1 MQPALAAYTDAA
13 TSPNYRT
20 SFVSFSDFK
29 TPPKSLDVP
38 LVDLPNNYFKEP
50 NEESVVSGQLTLNL
64 KKAVQKVASLTAGT
78 DSESPGLKNAYPVS
92 ISDKF
97 DASTDLASISSVDG
111 YPSPLTTPTNENL
124 SIFAGNLPSSFSE
137 DYSALQKNGPGFK
150 KGKSPLSLLDGN
162 DLLSNKGVTKLPNGV
177 VQLGDSLLEYTKIVL
192 DNNTFNPEIRGKLQS
207 NTFLDSSV
215 NISSPPGTFEP
226 TIEDI
231 DPTEQNGLYTGAKK
245 NPVTLKELR
254 QKAIDVT
261 SDNEYRLDKTLDQL
275 SSTADQSTGLPSP
288 LTSTNTTSY
297 VSSDQIKPSKDPSIE
312 NFSIGKES
320 KGQGKIN
327 GNTLLRFGVS
337 GNRDVTGDGS
347 RTKEGLPVGS
357 SETGIAESN
366 PLYNY
371 KGGRGTPVLSVGQNR
386 WTAASR
392 RFIPS
397 ADGQTKLVLPDG
409 TEVDQLKM
417 ANVGAGLMLRAS
429 GEIPAWYAD
438 KFNPNDSE
446 SSAGAILPSVVQAGV
461 LKVNNLKLTA
471 LDVFNHLKDDATFN
485 PDSLTSIAPFD
496 GQSWGSTNNPE
507 EMFDDTSG
515 IGSSITMLTMIIAIS
530 GLFTLIGNA
539 NNGAGRQTK
548 TLGGQMSLGK
558 YKFPPDSS
566 EKVLSY
572 FNADEILGLYATNNN
587 FEDSLAAGA
596 KAFFLGA
603 SNADISF
610 GEVALAVT
618 GIGLDSIVG
627 DASAVGA
634 NLTVCRTIVRSG
646 LMIAQQTETI
656 IKRFKSN
663 PVSGAKALTGV
674 FKILRSSKIMRAMNT
689 FASLGDAL
697 LDRKN
702 GSIVIP
708 GPDGRPIE
716 INKNGFESVDPSLFS
731 GDNSTVNG
739 LQQTHTKSRLTYKDK
754 YDSSLAW
761 GAARA
766 PAMYLTDS
774 AIEGL
779 SLLDF
784 DGNLGSF
791 KGALGLKYKT
801 AGGNSQPS
809 YHQPGENGRISNV
822 DKDRMERILDSEY
835 VPFYFHDVRTNEIV
849 SFHAFLAS
857 ISDDYSVNYES
868 SEGIGRIEPVKIY
881 KGTTRKIGLSFYIAA
896 TSEDDFDHM
905 WFKINKLTTLI
916 YPQYTRG
923 RDLLPSD
930 DANQYRFT
938 APFSQI
944 PGASPLIRIRLGDLF
959 RSNYSK
965 FALAR
970 LFGAGRKA
978 SRNNQMSLPGS
989 SGKPTTIDT
998 STYSLQSLQ
1007 DWLAVLPKDTE
1018 LDVDQIKNY
1027 LNKVNPKIKTTDVKS
1042 VKVVDST
1049 DKGQTYTIAYTHTTP
1064 DVNLKDVTVPGIPSN
1079 VVYPTQEEINKKL
1092 NQINTESDG
1101 AARGALTDFLKSEKN
1116 AIVKSFESAGGK
1128 GLAGVIESM
1137 NFDWY
1142 DKVTWETNPGQTA
1155 PKLCKV
1161 TISFSPI
1168 HDISPGIDHAGY
1180 NRAPIYPV
1188 GRGMAPSKIKF

>member
-1 MQPALAAYTDAA
+1 MSDIKTGNKGFVVDGQVYHIDQVPVGEDGVNILENLKLLDPGSINVDNTVKDIGNKTRLTLGTYLSKATKGEVGSTSVSNKYTIDAPTAA
-13 TSPNYRT
+13 TQT
-20 SFVSFSDFK
+20 SKIV
-29 TPPKSLDVP
+29 
-38 LVDLPNNYFKEP
+38 E
-50 NEESVVSGQLTLNL
+50 G
-64 KKAVQKVASLTAGT
+64 
-78 DSESPGLKNAYPVS
+78 
-92 ISDKF
+92 
-97 DASTDLASISSVDG
+97 G
-111 YPSPLTTPTNENL
+111 YPAPISPTTN
-124 SIFAGNLPSSFSE
+124 SSKFAGNLPSSFSD
-137 DYSALQKNGPGFK
+137 DYSSLQKDGIKVK
-150 KGKSPLSLLDGN
+150 KGKSPVFALDGN
-162 DLLSNKGVTKLPNGV
+162 ELLSDKKIFKLPNGV
-177 VQLGDSLLEYTKIVL
+177 VQLSDPVLEYTKIVIEH
-192 DNNTFNPEIRGKLQS
+192 NKFTSGIRDKLKS

-215 NISSPPGTFEP
+215 DASAPPPNFEP
-226 TIEDI
+226 EINDI
-231 DPTEQNGLYTGAKK
+231 DPSEQKGMYTGAKK
-245 NPVTLKELR
+245 NPITFQSLQ

-261 SDNEYRLDKTLDQL
+261 AGNEYKLDTTLDQL
-275 SSTADQSTGLPSP
+275 SSTTDPVTGLPSP
-288 LTSTNTTSY
+288 LTSTNTNSY
-297 VSSDQIKPSKDPSIE
+297 VASNQIKPESKDPSIE

-327 GNTLLRFGVS
+327 GNTLLFGVS
-337 GNRDVTGDGS
+337 GNRSVTGDGS

-357 SETGIAESN
+357 SESSETGIAQSN

-371 KGGRGTPVLSVGQNR
+371 TGGRGTPVLSVGQNR
-386 WTAASR
+386 WTAESGAFTSGV
-392 RFIPS
+392 
-397 ADGQTKLVLPDG
+397 DGYTKLVLPDG
-409 TEVDQLKM
+409 KEVDQLKM
-417 ANVGAGLMLRAS
+417 ANIGAGLMLRAS

-515 IGSSITMLTMIIAIS
+515 VGSSITMLAMIIAIS

-558 YKFPPDSS
+558 YKFSPDSS

-572 FNADEILGLYATNNN
+572 FNADEILGLLATNNN
-587 FEDSLAAGA
+587 YEDCLATGS

-603 SNADISF
+603 GKADISF
-610 GEVALAVT
+610 GEVALATT

-663 PVSGAKALTGV
+663 PVSGAKAFLGV
-674 FKILRSSKIMRAMNT
+674 FKIIRSSKIMRAINT

-697 LDRKN
+697 IDRQN
-702 GSIVIP
+702 GAIIP

-716 INKNGFESVDPSLFS
+716 IGKNGFESVDPSLFS
-731 GDNSTVNG
+731 GNNKTING

-754 YDSSLAW
+754 YDPALSW

-766 PAMYLTDS
+766 PAMYLTDPS
-774 AIEGL
+774 IEGL

-791 KGALGLKYKT
+791 KGKFGLKYKT
-801 AGGNSQPS
+801 AGGNDQPS
-809 YHQPGENGRISNV
+809 YHQSGGNGRISND

-881 KGTTRKIGLSFYIAA
+881 KGTTRKIGMSFYVAA

-930 DANQYRFT
+930 GENQYRFT

-978 SRNNQMSLPGS
+978 SGNNQMSLPDS

-998 STYSLQSLQ
+998 STYSLQGLQ
-1007 DWLAVLPKDTE
+1007 DWLADLPKDTE

-1027 LNKVNPKIKTTDVKS
+1027 LNKVNPKINTTDVKS
-1042 VKVVDST
+1042 VKVVGST

-1064 DVNLKDVTVPGIPSN
+1064 GVNLKDVTFPGIPSN

-1092 NQINTESDG
+1092 NQINTESGG